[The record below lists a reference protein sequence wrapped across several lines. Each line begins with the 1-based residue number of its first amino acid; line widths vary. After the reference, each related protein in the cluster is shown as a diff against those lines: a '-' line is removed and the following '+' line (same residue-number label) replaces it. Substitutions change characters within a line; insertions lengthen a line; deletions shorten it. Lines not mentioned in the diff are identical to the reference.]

1 VADLPEAD
9 APVALAGD
17 FRLML
22 KIEIDVAAEKD
33 RLGKEI
39 TRLSAEIS
47 KANGKLTNESFVAR
61 APAEVV
67 SQEKARVAEFTA
79 SLDKLNAQLAKLAK

>member
-1 VADLPEAD
+1 MPEAD

-22 KIEIDVAAEKD
+22 KIEVDVAAEKE

-39 TRLSAEIS
+39 TRLETEIA

-61 APAEVV
+61 APAAVV
-67 SQEKARVAEFTA
+67 EQEKARLAEFSA
-79 SLDKLNAQLAKLAK
+79 SLEKLSAQLAKLAK